1 MHRRPG
7 RCGEGARGSL
17 GLLRR
22 GRPHG
27 THPSPRCT
35 RSSASSGT
43 WEPWPKC
50 TQRTG
55 TSWRRCG
62 RPRGVGRGAPGRQ
75 MRALHPQSQG
85 RGQRAGLWAEV
96 QPAGR
101 QGSWGPPLL
110 TDHPRPALL
119 KNSPTKMSLWHVPS
133 TPWPRGPRPRGSWTR
148 LPSGRQ
154 QVAGSVACPS
164 ATLRTAL
171 GRAEPMASPSA
182 PGLRGRVP
190 VPPPFL
196 LVPSGPP
203 PPDAHRPGP
212 AGPLGARVLWS
223 AGRSHTEHASPTLQS
238 SPQTT
243 SPDRLALP
251 PQGPGGR
258 WRHLG
263 SQAGCRG
270 LVPSFSLRPAALR
283 VPPIR
288 PPAWPRCQEGA
299 VRLSTQGRAGVRG
312 RPARAG
318 GLVMGLV
325 GLAFPILH
333 ARAWRL
339 CVFT

>member
-1 MHRRPG
+1 M
-7 RCGEGARGSL
+7 AFL
-17 GLLRR
+17 
-22 GRPHG
+22 
-27 THPSPRCT
+27 
-35 RSSASSGT
+35 SA
-43 WEPWPKC
+43 
-50 TQRTG
+50 
-55 TSWRRCG
+55 
-62 RPRGVGRGAPGRQ
+62 
-75 MRALHPQSQG
+75 L
-85 RGQRAGLWAEV
+85 
-96 QPAGR
+96 
-101 QGSWGPPLL
+101 
-110 TDHPRPALL
+110 
-119 KNSPTKMSLWHVPS
+119 
-133 TPWPRGPRPRGSWTR
+133 
-148 LPSGRQ
+148 
-154 QVAGSVACPS
+154 
-164 ATLRTAL
+164 
-171 GRAEPMASPSA
+171 
-182 PGLRGRVP
+182 GLRGRVP

-196 LVPSGPP
+196 LVPSRPP
-203 PPDAHRPGP
+203 PPDAHRPRP
-212 AGPLGARVLWS
+212 AGPQGARVLWS
-223 AGRSHTEHASPTLQS
+223 AGRSHTERTSPTLLS

-258 WRHLG
+258 WGHLG

-339 CVFT
+339 CVFTRAGRYRRHARPRGAPVHAQQGGRGRGLTLAAWSAALRPWRDPPPPSPVLHLRSRALQPLLHPSSVFGDRGRASGAQGSARGAAAPGQCPAQARLERGILSVPSGAEAAAGARRHRP